1 MCADS
6 VGGLRQIERKAG
18 DRKQRKEEVFA
29 IVSLANGGRSFASD
43 LCLVQRR
50 V

>member
-6 VGGLRQIERKAG
+6 VSGLRQIERKVG
-18 DRKQRKEEVFA
+18 DGKQRKEEAFA
-29 IVSLANGGRSFASD
+29 IVCVANSGRSFASD
-43 LCLVQRR
+43 LCLLRHR